1 MVVMALVGK
10 DDAMGGYIQ
19 TVVSLVLP
27 GGDTG
32 CPAVW
37 SRFMGAVGRN
47 HERGGE

>member
-1 MVVMALVGK
+1 MALFGK

-32 CPAVW
+32 CPDFW
-37 SRFMGAVGRN
+37 SGFMGAVGRN
-47 HERGGE
+47 HE